1 MVISISKFVESVS
14 NIIKCGK
21 PEIQMLH
28 NPNLKMV
35 NNMKPQ
41 IKKKEKK
48 IDIVKLAT
56 AEDSP
61 LQSESHPMPMSCW
74 SLSR

>member
-1 MVISISKFVESVS
+1 LLGCQEALNSINLMVVSISKFVESVS

-41 IKKKEKK
+41 IKKKNNKS
-48 IDIVKLAT
+48 T
-56 AEDSP
+56 
-61 LQSESHPMPMSCW
+61 
-74 SLSR
+74 